1 MRTAGPS
8 RAHFLFWLIFVS
20 FASAAGALLFFSE
33 PLFLGGGGAKASLVA
48 EARKWR
54 GMPPGVVTARVGAAL
69 KGYLDASRHASR
81 AAVRVSE
88 ARPDRLSLDVRL
100 PWAEVSAKKRRQRAE
115 VICRLGGAMLE
126 GAGAVRATLLVNL
139 RRMRRDSAADAPAGR
154 MTYSPG
160 ERRCAWEE

>member
-1 MRTAGPS
+1 MRTARPA
-8 RAHFLFWLIFVS
+8 RAHFLFWLAFVS

-33 PLFLGGGGAKASLVA
+33 PLFLGTTGVKASLVA

-54 GMPPGVVTARVGAAL
+54 GMPPGVITSKVGAAL

-81 AAVRVSE
+81 AAVRVSRSGAE
-88 ARPDRLSLDVRL
+88 GLSLDVRL

-115 VICRLGGAMLE
+115 LICRLGGAMLE

-139 RRMRRDSAADAPAGR
+139 RRMRRDSTADEPAGR

-160 ERRCAWEE
+160 ERRCAWGE